1 MEPITAAIV
10 AALAKLSEPAIKDAY
25 DGLKSLIARK
35 FGRENKVTRA
45 IAEVES
51 NPESEGRK
59 AVLNEEVVAAKP
71 SADTEIMAA
80 VKTLLDRLEQAG
92 APVASVR
99 VEAKGE
105 RSVAIGRDAT
115 GATIRT
121 GDEGSGRK
129 RK

>member
-1 MEPITAAIV
+1 M
-10 AALAKLSEPAIKDAY
+10 
-25 DGLKSLIARK
+25 LIARK
-35 FGRENKVTRA
+35 FGRENKVTKA
-45 IAEVES
+45 IAEVET

-71 SADTEIMAA
+71 SADAEIMAA

-105 RSVAIGRDAT
+105 RNVAIGRDAT
-115 GATIRT
+115 AATIRT
-121 GDEGSGRK
+121 GDEGPGRK
-129 RK
+129 RQ

>member
-35 FGRENKVTRA
+35 FGRENKVTTA

-51 NPESEGRK
+51 NPESDARK

-71 SADTEIMAA
+71 SADAEIMAA

-105 RSVAIGRDAT
+105 RNVAIGGNAT

-121 GDEGSGRK
+121 GDEGPNRK
-129 RK
+129 RQ